1 MHILWNDICIYN
13 RFFFEKSKY
22 NECIFYFSFAGPYTT
37 SKYAEYDESPHPSPS
52 NSENA
57 DVSQNSL
64 IKSPFHQNVLTP
76 TVELDS
82 SSTRNNPIQHQQQYS
97 KNSVTSTES
106 LYNGYN
112 RLRFITGGWKNS
124 FIIFYFSINTDI
136 YFIYKQ
142 KRRFEI
148 PIKIHILKIVVLF
161 IWGPNH
167 LLIRNFILLKLI
179 CALTQMRTITNTIF
193 STELF

>member
-1 MHILWNDICIYN
+1 MHILWNNIHIWSI
-13 RFFFEKSKY
+13 FFWKVKY

-82 SSTRNNPIQHQQQYS
+82 SSTRNPIQQQQYA

-136 YFIYKQ
+136 YLYINK

-148 PIKIHILKIVVLF
+148 PIKIHILKIVVCITLY
-161 IWGPNH
+161 
-167 LLIRNFILLKLI
+167 LR
-179 CALTQMRTITNTIF
+179 AQSLT
-193 STELF
+193 

>member
-1 MHILWNDICIYN
+1 MHILWNNIHTYIID
-13 RFFFEKSKY
+13 FFFEKSKY

-82 SSTRNNPIQHQQQYS
+82 SSTRNPIQQQQQYS

-112 RLRFITGGWKNS
+112 RLRFITGGWKNN
-124 FIIFYFSINTDI
+124 FIIFLFFNKYWHI
-136 YFIYKQ
+136 FIYKQ
-142 KRRFEI
+142 KKAVWNTNQNTHFKNCCMYYFVSEG
-148 PIKIHILKIVVLF
+148 PIIYF
-161 IWGPNH
+161 FYNP
-167 LLIRNFILLKLI
+167 
-179 CALTQMRTITNTIF
+179 
-193 STELF
+193 

>member
-1 MHILWNDICIYN
+1 MIYVYIID
-13 RFFFEKSKY
+13 FFFEKSKY

-82 SSTRNNPIQHQQQYS
+82 SSTRNDPIQQQQQYS

-112 RLRFITGGWKNS
+112 RLRFITGG
-124 FIIFYFSINTDI
+124 
-136 YFIYKQ
+136 
-142 KRRFEI
+142 
-148 PIKIHILKIVVLF
+148 
-161 IWGPNH
+161 
-167 LLIRNFILLKLI
+167 
-179 CALTQMRTITNTIF
+179 
-193 STELF
+193 